1 MAKLLDHSVACAM
14 LEDLPTGILLM
25 DNRRIEWVNNAL
37 AKAFDTVKDKLTG
50 LDQKNAAQTSLAP
63 IFEDSDRFG
72 VSNRNGRCLWFSR
85 QRINLVQSSLQI
97 QIFTDISRQV
107 ELEAELERVAN
118 DLKDLE
124 TNHPVTGLLNRKT
137 ILHALDTQVSRSRRY
152 ENPLALLRLSLKS
165 SCPAG
170 ETQETLRRISQM
182 LKDQLRWADQIGMI
196 DDSTFLIILPETS
209 FSAAKELATKLAN
222 DRTTL
227 GDNHTDW
234 SIKFGAAAW
243 QKGDDPG
250 KLLNRLEVD
259 QPLTPVA
266 LLS

>member
-1 MAKLLDHSVACAM
+1 MAKLLDHSIASAM

-25 DNRRIEWVNNAL
+25 DNRRIEWVNKAL
-37 AKAFDTVKDKLTG
+37 ARAFDAVDYELTG
-50 LDQKNAAQTSLAP
+50 LDHQKAADMLLAP
-63 IFEDSDRFG
+63 IFEECDRFHLTD
-72 VSNRNGRCLWFSR
+72 RYGRRLWFRR
-85 QRINLVQSSLQI
+85 QRIDLEQGSLQVH
-97 QIFTDISRQV
+97 IFTDISRQV
-107 ELEAELERVAN
+107 ELENELERLVR
-118 DLKDLE
+118 DLQDLE
-124 TNHPVTGLLNRKT
+124 TSHPITGLLNRKT
-137 ILHALDTQVSRSRRY
+137 ILQALDTQVSRSRRY
-152 ENPLALLRLSLKS
+152 ENPLALLRLSLQS
-165 SCPAG
+165 SCPVN

-227 GDNHTDW
+227 GDNHADW
-234 SIKFGAAAW
+234 CIKFGAAAW

-250 KLLNRLEVD
+250 KLLNRLQVD
-259 QPLTPVA
+259 QQLTPIA

>member
-1 MAKLLDHSVACAM
+1 MAKMLDHSIICAM
-14 LEDLPTGILLM
+14 LEEMPTAVLLM
-25 DNRRIEWVNNAL
+25 AGERVEWVNNAL
-37 AKAFDTVKDKLTG
+37 AKTFNADKEELTG
-50 LDQKNAAQTSLAP
+50 LSFEQAANTLLAP
-63 IFEDSDRFG
+63 IFEDSDRFAVTDYQG
-72 VSNRNGRCLWFSR
+72 NRVWFRR
-85 QRINLVQSSLQI
+85 QRINLEPGPFQV

-107 ELEAELERVAN
+107 ELETELERLAK
-118 DLKDLE
+118 DLEELE

-137 ILHALDTQVSRSRRY
+137 ILQALDAQVSRSRRY

-165 SCPAG
+165 SSPISAMR
-170 ETQETLRRISQM
+170 ETMISISRM

-227 GDNHTDW
+227 GDYHTDW
-234 SIKFGAAAW
+234 SIRFGAAAW

-250 KLLNRLEVD
+250 KLLNRLQVD
-259 QPLTPVA
+259 QELNPIA